1 MKIKYTL
8 ILTALIFLFLPECF
22 MLISAEQNVFFDL
35 SAKELSELS
44 TFYENESNILAS
56 NIYNQAKEC
65 SAKYPFYSYTL
76 SLKCRRAI
84 LQKNINDLAN
94 IKGVDV
100 TISNLTKKV
109 QERLER
115 VQDEISKLQQNKT
128 SFPCMEWISLIDNAL
143 KESENYFEAS
153 QNSYREENY
162 NVTLVYL
169 TKSDFLLYKANN
181 LLKVAKNRNNLSLRR
196 NYSLMTKE
204 GEKVAFSWINTADD
218 KISLV
223 ENLKDIREDII
234 VIARDVLNESKQ
246 YYSEGNYY
254 LSLMSAA
261 EAKALTEFVLNY
273 EKYEKYEKALVQA
286 EKCVEGA
293 KDSMKEIHEDT
304 DIDAPIAELH
314 LEMAE
319 LHFEEAKNAKTM
331 SAIPLADIAIQEAQ
345 TAEEQIKAVVDLKNA
360 IENPSEMPTKKYK
373 WQYAVPIL
381 ALVVLSL
388 FILWKKRFVLK

>member
-1 MKIKYTL
+1 MH
-8 ILTALIFLFLPECF
+8 LIFTIKPK
-22 MLISAEQNVFFDL
+22 NV
-35 SAKELSELS
+35 
-44 TFYENESNILAS
+44 
-56 NIYNQAKEC
+56 
-65 SAKYPFYSYTL
+65 AKYPFYSYTL

-84 LQKNINDLAN
+84 LQKNINDLAD

-196 NYSLMTKE
+196 NYSEMTKE

-218 KISLV
+218 KISLI

-261 EAKALTEFVLNY
+261 EAKALAEFVLNY
-273 EKYEKYEKALVQA
+273 EKYEKYEKALVRA

-345 TAEEQIKAVVDLKNA
+345 TAEEQVKAVVDLKNA

>member
-1 MKIKYTL
+1 
-8 ILTALIFLFLPECF
+8 

-44 TFYENESNILAS
+44 TFYENESNILA

-84 LQKNINDLAN
+84 LQKNINDLAD

-100 TISNLTKKV
+100 TISNLTKKI

-162 NVTLVYL
+162 NATLVYL

-196 NYSLMTKE
+196 NYSQMTKE

-261 EAKALTEFVLNY
+261 EAKALAEFVLNY

-345 TAEEQIKAVVDLKNA
+345 TAEEQVKAVVDLKNA

>member
-1 MKIKYTL
+1 
-8 ILTALIFLFLPECF
+8 
-22 MLISAEQNVFFDL
+22 
-35 SAKELSELS
+35 
-44 TFYENESNILAS
+44 
-56 NIYNQAKEC
+56 
-65 SAKYPFYSYTL
+65 
-76 SLKCRRAI
+76 
-84 LQKNINDLAN
+84 
-94 IKGVDV
+94 
-100 TISNLTKKV
+100 
-109 QERLER
+109 
-115 VQDEISKLQQNKT
+115 
-128 SFPCMEWISLIDNAL
+128 MEWISLIDNAL

-162 NVTLVYL
+162 NATLVYL

-196 NYSLMTKE
+196 NYSQMTKE

-261 EAKALTEFVLNY
+261 EAKALAEFVLNY

-286 EKCVEGA
+286 EKYVEGA
-293 KDSMKEIHEDT
+293 KDSMKEIYEDT

-314 LEMAE
+314 LEMAK

-345 TAEEQIKAVVDLKNA
+345 TAEEQVKAVVDLKNA

-381 ALVVLSL
+381 AMVVLSL

>member
-1 MKIKYTL
+1 M
-8 ILTALIFLFLPECF
+8 FLFLPEYF

-44 TFYENESNILAS
+44 TFYENESNILA

-65 SAKYPFYSYTL
+65 GAKYPFYSYTL

-84 LQKNINDLAN
+84 LQKNINDLAD

-162 NVTLVYL
+162 NATLVYL

-196 NYSLMTKE
+196 NYSQMTKE

-261 EAKALTEFVLNY
+261 EAKALAEFVLNY
-273 EKYEKYEKALVQA
+273 EKYEKYEKALVRA

-345 TAEEQIKAVVDLKNA
+345 TAEEQVKAVVDLKNA

>member
-1 MKIKYTL
+1 
-8 ILTALIFLFLPECF
+8 

-65 SAKYPFYSYTL
+65 GAKYPFYSYTL
-76 SLKCRRAI
+76 SLKCHRAI
-84 LQKNINDLAN
+84 LQKNINDLAD

-100 TISNLTKKV
+100 TISNLTKKI

-162 NVTLVYL
+162 NATLVYL

-196 NYSLMTKE
+196 NYSQMTKE

-261 EAKALTEFVLNY
+261 EAKALAEFVLNY

-293 KDSMKEIHEDT
+293 KDSMKEIYEDT

-345 TAEEQIKAVVDLKNA
+345 TAEEQVKAVVDLKNA

>member
-8 ILTALIFLFLPECF
+8 ILIVLMFLFLPEYF

-44 TFYENESNILAS
+44 TFYENESNILA

-65 SAKYPFYSYTL
+65 GAKYPFYSYTL

-84 LQKNINDLAN
+84 LQKNINDLAD

-162 NVTLVYL
+162 NATLVYL

-196 NYSLMTKE
+196 NYSQMTKE

-261 EAKALTEFVLNY
+261 EAKALAEFVLNY
-273 EKYEKYEKALVQA
+273 EKYEKYEKALVRA

-345 TAEEQIKAVVDLKNA
+345 TAEEQVKAVVDLKNA